1 MFMSGHILCARL
13 ERMPVSTWNMMG
25 WAGMM
30 TSDLLWT
37 ASKVSKVIGVQGA
50 HGLSKLK
57 QLCFNLPALGCGI
70 AEAADGVPPPG

>member
-1 MFMSGHILCARL
+1 MT
-13 ERMPVSTWNMMG
+13 VSTWNMMG

-37 ASKVSKVIGVQGA
+37 ASKVSKVNGVQGA

-57 QLCFNLPALGCGI
+57 QLCFNPKVHRPLRARSDRSSDSGGGGPAAARWGI
-70 AEAADGVPPPG
+70 R